1 VSITGLSTTATG
13 TVLTLTDSAS
23 TSTVNLI
30 IDNQKEIRFR
40 ETTANGTNYVAL
52 KAPASV
58 SADLTFT
65 LPATDGTANQVLTTS
80 GAGVLSFTN
89 APTGF
94 RNRIING
101 DMIVSQRNGTSSV
114 TAVNNAYCL
123 DRFQIYSG
131 ASSKF
136 SVQQVSDAPTGFAFS
151 LKATS
156 SSAYS
161 VGVSESFSINQFI
174 EGFNTADLAFGTASA
189 KTVTLSFWVKS
200 SLTGTFGGAL
210 NNSGYGRSYPFTYTI
225 STANTWE
232 QKIVTVVGDTSG
244 TWVGATNGIGLIV
257 SFGIGNGSSV
267 SGTANSWA
275 SALYTNA
282 TGATS
287 VVGTSGATWQITG
300 VQLEAGTSA
309 TDFEFLPIDVSL
321 GRCQRYYYRI
331 PSGTAG
337 QVFASGFVSTTSTA
351 RFFFLFPVQL
361 RAAASALEQSGT
373 AGDYRVNNLA
383 VATGCSSVPTFDTS
397 TANTV
402 IIIFTTAATLTAGNA
417 CIASCTNT
425 SAFLAFTAEL

>member
-1 VSITGLSTTATG
+1 MPISQVPFAGISNP
-13 TVLTLTDSAS
+13 
-23 TSTVNLI
+23 VN
-30 IDNQKEIRFR
+30 
-40 ETTANGTNYVAL
+40 
-52 KAPASV
+52 
-58 SADLTFT
+58 
-65 LPATDGTANQVLTTS
+65 
-80 GAGVLSFTN
+80 
-89 APTGF
+89 F

-101 DMIVSQRNGTSSV
+101 DMTVSQRNGTSSV

-123 DRFQIYSG
+123 DRFQTYSG
-131 ASSKF
+131 AASKF

-161 VGVSESFSINQFI
+161 VGVSESFNINQFI
-174 EGFNTADLAFGTASA
+174 EGFNTVDLAFGTASA

-300 VQLEAGTSA
+300 VQLEAGSQA
-309 TDFEFLPIDVSL
+309 SGFEFMPIDVNL
-321 GRCQRYYYRI
+321 GRCYRYYWNLVNGTDNSISLGAYETATALNVVMNFPVSMRAGPTLDSTSGNNYYKI
-331 PSGTAG
+331 NRNGAVDGFNDFTIARATTKSCLLYNIAQISGTAG
-337 QVFASGFVSTTSTA
+337 QAGEV
-351 RFFFLFPVQL
+351 
-361 RAAASALEQSGT
+361 QSG
-373 AGDYRVNNLA
+373 
-383 VATGCSSVPTFDTS
+383 
-397 TANTV
+397 
-402 IIIFTTAATLTAGNA
+402 NA
-417 CIASCTNT
+417 
-425 SAFLAFTAEL
+425 SAFLSFTAEL